1 MSSSMNLL
9 RKALCLALLF
19 LTISISSSAQYT
31 KKYYNYKW
39 EECAPNVARY
49 LSLTTKT
56 DSGYYRKDYYIRERK
71 LQMIGTF
78 SDSQCKIPNGYF
90 TYYHSNGIL
99 QSVGRYKQ
107 KRKEGIWV
115 GFHDNGLMS
124 DSTNYSNGK
133 PIGTRLTWHP
143 NGYLRDSLSLQE
155 DRSGAMVSWFDN
167 GVPSAAGRCS
177 AGMKQNGK
185 WKYYHKN
192 GNLSS
197 VEIYKDSKLVDKQY
211 FNESGELMKDTTNT
225 DRRAEFKGGIE
236 AWLKYISHEIYF
248 PANYKIINADMAI
261 VVVNFTINEDGDIEN
276 VFTSSSFEKKFDRIA
291 ERAIKRSPKWA
302 PAMAHN
308 RRIKQKMNQAVR
320 FQNYKE

>member
-1 MSSSMNLL
+1 MSSSINIL
-9 RKALCLALLF
+9 RKALCLAVLF
-19 LTISISSSAQYT
+19 LTISISASAQYA

-56 DSGYYRKDYYIRERK
+56 DSGYYRRDYYLREKR

-78 SDSQCKIPNGYF
+78 SDSLCKVPNGYF
-90 TYYHSNGIL
+90 TYYYSNGMIKTF
-99 QSVGRYKQ
+99 GRYKQ
-107 KRKEGIWV
+107 KKQEGIWI
-115 GFHDNGLMS
+115 GFHNNGLMS
-124 DSTNYSNGK
+124 DSANYSNGQ
-133 PIGTRLTWHP
+133 PTGTKLTWHP

-155 DRSGAMVSWFDN
+155 DRSGVMVSWFDN

-177 AGMKQNGK
+177 ANLKQDGK

-211 FNESGELMKDTTNT
+211 FNEKGELMKDTTNN
-225 DRRAEFKGGIE
+225 DRIAEFKGGME
-236 AWLKYISHEIYF
+236 AWLKYITHKIYF

-261 VVVNFTINEDGDIEN
+261 VVVSFIINEDGDVEN
-276 VFTSSSFEKKFDRIA
+276 VFTSSPFKENFDQIA
-291 ERAIKRSPKWA
+291 EKAIKKSPKWI
-302 PAMAHN
+302 PAMKHN
-308 RRIKQKMNQAVR
+308 RRVKQKMTQPLCFR
-320 FQNYKE
+320 NYKN